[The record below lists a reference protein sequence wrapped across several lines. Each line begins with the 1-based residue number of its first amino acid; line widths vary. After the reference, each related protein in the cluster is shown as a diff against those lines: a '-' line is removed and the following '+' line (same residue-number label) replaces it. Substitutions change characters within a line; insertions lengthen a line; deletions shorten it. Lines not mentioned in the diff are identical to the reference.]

1 MEIKNPLIHLALL
14 ESLKGNS
21 IKDEIDL
28 FLPFI
33 AVTLSEIV
41 GEEITPDLLQ
51 EKFTQSFGVEP
62 PLSAIK
68 VFMARAKKR
77 KLLHRENNS
86 FFQNSEQVERWKNGY
101 YDKKDDAEASI
112 SILRKDFKQFALE
125 HFKKVIEDSECDF
138 LINDFIEKNISSV
151 TSAKNFEKNQLHSKI
166 KNTDHITASFI
177 SHIHKSKN
185 SALDHFSRIVKGMI
199 LANYLCFADKI
210 GSKKRYDTITV
221 YLDTPILIGLLG
233 FNGNQKKK
241 STTEFISLLKKV
253 GIELRIFDKSLDE
266 AEMLLSAWRDD
277 LRRNNYKKFNTKT
290 LELLKSQGYDP
301 ERLETEIKL
310 LKSKLEGEGIK
321 VEVGY
326 RPNPKYQCDEKALE
340 VAISSNF
347 KESKN
352 LEHDTICISRI
363 YNLREGRLVNDLNQK
378 MSIFVTSNTGLVN
391 HANNFFSDEIPKK
404 YIPLVVSE
412 QWMTTMFWLKGP
424 DIFNSLPMEQVVASA
439 YGLLYTDD
447 RFWNSFINKLQ
458 LLEKKGKITEEDFT
472 FVRWDSDLLG
482 LIHDVSV
489 DVGEDFSE
497 SDIFEIVEKIKEK
510 HFKEKNNEI
519 CKVREE
525 SGVEISALHKKIEEQ
540 ESELGS
546 TKQNILRVSKFI
558 GSLIS
563 FSFCLILVGSV
574 FWASYCNLPV
584 DSINNQ
590 FLHDY
595 KKSTL
600 TITAIIVTAVF
611 SFMGTMFGWNVI
623 TAYQWIGNKLTK
635 ILYAKLTGSNIQTSS
650 EVINEEGGK

>member
-1 MEIKNPLIHLALL
+1 
-14 ESLKGNS
+14 
-21 IKDEIDL
+21 
-28 FLPFI
+28 
-33 AVTLSEIV
+33 
-41 GEEITPDLLQ
+41 
-51 EKFTQSFGVEP
+51 
-62 PLSAIK
+62 
-68 VFMARAKKR
+68 
-77 KLLHRENNS
+77 
-86 FFQNSEQVERWKNGY
+86 
-101 YDKKDDAEASI
+101 
-112 SILRKDFKQFALE
+112 
-125 HFKKVIEDSECDF
+125 
-138 LINDFIEKNISSV
+138 
-151 TSAKNFEKNQLHSKI
+151 
-166 KNTDHITASFI
+166 
-177 SHIHKSKN
+177 
-185 SALDHFSRIVKGMI
+185 
-199 LANYLCFADKI
+199 
-210 GSKKRYDTITV
+210 
-221 YLDTPILIGLLG
+221 
-233 FNGNQKKK
+233 
-241 STTEFISLLKKV
+241 
-253 GIELRIFDKSLDE
+253 
-266 AEMLLSAWRDD
+266 
-277 LRRNNYKKFNTKT
+277 
-290 LELLKSQGYDP
+290 
-301 ERLETEIKL
+301 
-310 LKSKLEGEGIK
+310 
-321 VEVGY
+321 
-326 RPNPKYQCDEKALE
+326 
-340 VAISSNF
+340 
-347 KESKN
+347 
-352 LEHDTICISRI
+352 
-363 YNLREGRLVNDLNQK
+363 
-378 MSIFVTSNTGLVN
+378 
-391 HANNFFSDEIPKK
+391 
-404 YIPLVVSE
+404 
-412 QWMTTMFWLKGP
+412 MFWLKGP

-563 FSFCLILVGSV
+563 FYFCLILVGSV

-595 KKSTL
+595 KKGTL